1 MITSQDIEQ
10 SLIDAGFD
18 VISATTGVVTFW
30 YNGNIITYYVKKQWA
45 SGKGIE
51 DGRGWGNLWKQI
63 KPSSIKCCPKCGCKL

>member
-51 DGRGWGNLWKQI
+51 DGRGWDNLWKQI
-63 KPSSIKCCPKCGCKL
+63 KPSSVKCCPNCGYKL